1 METPTDAVLRF
12 IQETTWDA
20 LPPEVQHQSK
30 RCLLDALGAL
40 IAGTAAP
47 VSKLMTQVAHEQFGG
62 DGATILVDGSRTSLI
77 GAALANGFAAN
88 ALDIDD
94 GFRLVKGH
102 PGTCILPVILAAG
115 ERSNPTGTEFLT
127 AFVVGYETAIRAGL
141 ILHAAHRTYHC
152 SGSWGA
158 LGGAAAGGR
167 LLGLDPDMLRQAMGA
182 AEYHAPF
189 APMMKGIAVPSMVKD
204 AIGWGCMAA
213 MSAVVMAEKGFT
225 GIQPLFDDGPEPAWI
240 DSLGREYMFLN
251 LYFKPYSACRWAQP
265 AVEGALKIQRDAGLS
280 PSDIAAINVATFT
293 EAAAL
298 TRAYPADTEEAQY
311 NMAFPIAAA
320 LLDGEVGPAQTL
332 PPRLFDADI
341 RALMDRIHV
350 TTADRFNREFPA
362 RALAEV
368 VIETADGR
376 SIRSGVMSAK
386 WDAASGLPTDAELE
400 AKFSW
405 LVEPILGEETASKI
419 AETVRGFDRVEQFRD
434 LIQICSKS

>member
-1 METPTDAVLRF
+1 MKTPTDAVLRF
-12 IQETTWDA
+12 IQETTWEA
-20 LPPEVQHQSK
+20 LPTEVRHQSK
-30 RCLLDALGAL
+30 RCLLDGLGAL
-40 IAGTAAP
+40 IGGMSAP
-47 VSKLMTQVAHEQFGG
+47 VSRLMTQIALEQFGG
-62 DGATILVDGSRTSLI
+62 DAATILVDGSKTSLV

-115 ERSNPTGTEFLT
+115 ERSDPTGAEFLS

-141 ILHAAHRTYHC
+141 ILHATHRTYHC

-167 LLGLDPDMLRQAMGA
+167 LLDLEPDRLRHAMGA

-189 APMMKGIAVPSMVKD
+189 APMMKGIAVPAMVKD

-213 MSAVVMAEKGFT
+213 MSAVLMAEQGFT
-225 GIQPLFDDGPEPAWI
+225 GVQPLFDDGPEPAWI
-240 DSLGREYMFLN
+240 DSLGREYLFLN

-265 AVEGALKIQRDAGLS
+265 AVEGVLKLQRESGLS
-280 PSDIAAINVATFT
+280 PADIAAIRVVTFD

-298 TRAYPADTEEAQY
+298 TRAHPANTEEAQY

-341 RALMDRIHV
+341 RALMDRIDV
-350 TTADRFNREFPA
+350 TAADRFNREFPA
-362 RALAEV
+362 KALAEV
-368 VIETADGR
+368 VVETADGR
-376 SIRSGVMSAK
+376 SLKSGVMSAK
-386 WDAASGLPTDAELE
+386 WDAASGLPTDEELA
-400 AKFSW
+400 AKFHR
-405 LVEPILGEETASKI
+405 LATPILGKEKASKI
-419 AETVRGFDRVEQFRD
+419 AGTVWDFEKVGGLRE
-434 LIQICSKS
+434 LIEICVK

>member
-1 METPTDAVLRF
+1 MKTPTDAVLRF
-12 IQETTWDA
+12 IQQTTWDA
-20 LPPEVQHQSK
+20 LPTEVQHQSK

-40 IAGTAAP
+40 IGGTAAP

-62 DGATILVDGSRTSLI
+62 DAATILVDGSRTSLI

-115 ERSNPTGTEFLT
+115 ERADPAGAEFLT
-127 AFVVGYETAIRAGL
+127 AFVIGYETAIRAGL
-141 ILHAAHRTYHC
+141 ILHSTHRTYHC

-167 LLGLDPDMLRQAMGA
+167 LLGLDPDALRHAMGA

-189 APMMKGIAVPSMVKD
+189 APMMKGIAVPAMVKD

-213 MSAVVMAEKGFT
+213 MSAVLMAEKGFT
-225 GIQPLFDDGPEPAWI
+225 GVQPLFDDGPEPAWI

-265 AVEGALKIQRDAGLS
+265 AVEGVLKIQRENGLS
-280 PSDIAAINVATFT
+280 PPDIAAIKIKTFT

-298 TRAYPADTEEAQY
+298 SRAYPANTEEAQY

-341 RALMDRIHV
+341 RSLMDRIDV
-350 TTADRFNREFPA
+350 TPADRFNREFPA

-376 SIRSGVMSAK
+376 SIKSGVMSAK
-386 WDAASGLPTDAELE
+386 WDAASGLPTDAERE
-400 AKFSW
+400 AKFLW
-405 LVEPILGEETASKI
+405 LVEPILGEEKATKI
-419 AETVRGFDRVEQFRD
+419 AGMVWNFEKVDGLRG
-434 LIQICSKS
+434 LIEICVK

>member
-1 METPTDAVLRF
+1 MKTPTDAVLRF
-12 IQETTWDA
+12 IQESTWEA
-20 LPPEVQHQSK
+20 LPTEVQHQSK

-40 IAGTAAP
+40 IGGTAVP
-47 VSKLMTQVAHEQFGG
+47 VSKLMTQVAREQFGG

-115 ERSNPTGTEFLT
+115 ERADPTGAEFLT
-127 AFVVGYETAIRAGL
+127 AFVIGYETAIRAGL

-167 LLGLDPDMLRQAMGA
+167 LLGLGPEKLRHAMGA

-189 APMMKGIAVPSMVKD
+189 APMMKGIAVPTMVKD

-213 MSAVVMAEKGFT
+213 MSAVLMAEKGFT
-225 GIQPLFDDGPEPAWI
+225 GVQPLFDDGPEPAWI

-265 AVEGALKIQRDAGLS
+265 AVEGALKIQRETGLS
-280 PSDIAAINVATFT
+280 PSDIAAIKIVTFD

-298 TRAYPADTEEAQY
+298 TRAWPADTEEAQY

-341 RALMDRIHV
+341 RALMDRIDV

-368 VIETADGR
+368 VVETADGR
-376 SIRSGVMSAK
+376 SLKSGVMSAK
-386 WDAASGLPTDAELE
+386 WDPASGLPTDADLE
-400 AKFSW
+400 AKFLW
-405 LVEPILGEETASKI
+405 LVEPILGRETASKI
-419 AETVRGFDRVEQFRD
+419 AEMVWDFEKVDGLRE
-434 LIQICSKS
+434 LIEICVK

>member
-1 METPTDAVLRF
+1 MKTPTDDVLRF
-12 IQETTWDA
+12 IHRTTWED

-47 VSKLMTQVAHEQFGG
+47 VSRLMAQIAREQFGG
-62 DGATILVDGSRTSLI
+62 DAATILVDGSRTSLV

-94 GFRLVKGH
+94 GFRPVKGH

-115 ERSNPTGTEFLT
+115 EQADPTGAEFLA

-152 SGSWGA
+152 SGSWGV

-167 LLGLDPDMLRQAMGA
+167 LLGLAPDRLRHAMGA

-189 APMMKGIAVPSMVKD
+189 APMMKGIAVPAMVKD

-213 MSAVVMAEKGFT
+213 MSAVLMAEKGFT
-225 GIQPLFDDGPEPAWI
+225 GIQPLFSDGPEPAWI
-240 DSLGREYMFLN
+240 EGVGREYMFLN

-280 PSDIAAINVATFT
+280 PSEIVAINVATFT

-298 TRAYPADTEEAQY
+298 SRAHPADTEEAQY

-341 RALMDRIHV
+341 HALMDRIDV

-362 RALAEV
+362 KALAEV
-368 VIETADGR
+368 VVETTDGR
-376 SIRSGVMSAK
+376 SIKSGVMSAK
-386 WDAASGLPTDAELE
+386 WDPASGLPTDAELE
-400 AKFSW
+400 AKFLW
-405 LVEPILGEETASKI
+405 LVEPVLGKKTASKLT
-419 AETVRGFDRVEQFRD
+419 EMVRDFDRTGPFREWIRRC
-434 LIQICSKS
+434 LKS